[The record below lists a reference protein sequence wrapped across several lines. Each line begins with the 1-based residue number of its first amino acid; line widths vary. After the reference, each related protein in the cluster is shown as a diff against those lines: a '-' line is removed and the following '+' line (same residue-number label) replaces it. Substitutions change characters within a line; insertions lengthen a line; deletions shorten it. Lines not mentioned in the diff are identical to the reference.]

1 MGFQTPVIK
10 KRISTKNVEK
20 VKKRVST
27 NKVKTATTKKRT
39 NTKVKK
45 VKTPVNKKKLNAREL
60 LIVLERRPEI
70 VAMGKALYVMSTDF
84 TQGQFADYLKFL
96 VVKGI
101 EKDFN
106 TTKMSPPRAMVESFW
121 HSHILDTAA
130 YHSTCVHLFGQYV
143 HHKQAPVVKLCV
155 PGFVSNAALI
165 QMIDFGHDQATVV
178 KMKTYWDAH
187 HKHFPKDALQRLF
200 STRPSDEDDGNVD
213 PPTAAGSTHVSTQT
227 YPARH
232 VGTQISRPQMVIPMP
247 AL

>member
-10 KRISTKNVEK
+10 KRISTKKVEK

-27 NKVKTATTKKRT
+27 KKVKTATTKKHI

-60 LIVLERRPEI
+60 LIVLKRRPEI
-70 VAMGKALYVMSTDF
+70 VAMGKSLKGPGLWQVSTDVLK
-84 TQGQFADYLKFL
+84 GQFADYLKFL

-106 TTKMSPPRAMVESFW
+106 SMKMKPPCPMVDSFW

-143 HHKQAPVVKLCV
+143 HHKPRARK
-155 PGFVSNAALI
+155 
-165 QMIDFGHDQATVV
+165 V

-187 HKHFPKDALQRLF
+187 HKHFPQDALKRLF
-200 STRPSDEDDGNVD
+200 SKISADEDDSESD
-213 PPTAAGSTHVSTQT
+213 EADEFTC
-227 YPARH
+227 
-232 VGTQISRPQMVIPMP
+232 M
-247 AL
+247 

>member
-10 KRISTKNVEK
+10 KRISTKKVEK

-27 NKVKTATTKKRT
+27 KKVKTATTKKRT

-60 LIVLERRPEI
+60 LIVLKRRPEI
-70 VAMGKALYVMSTDF
+70 VAMGKAPNVMSTDF
-84 TQGQFADYLKFL
+84 LQGKFVDYLKFL

-106 TTKMSPPRAMVESFW
+106 SMKMKPPCPMVDSFW

-143 HHKQAPVVKLCV
+143 HHKPRARK
-155 PGFVSNAALI
+155 
-165 QMIDFGHDQATVV
+165 V

-187 HKHFPKDALQRLF
+187 HKHFPQDALKRLL
-200 STRPSDEDDGNVD
+200 SRASADEDDGDESDEDDGD
-213 PPTAAGSTHVSTQT
+213 ESGFD
-227 YPARH
+227 
-232 VGTQISRPQMVIPMP
+232 GCG
-247 AL
+247 

>member
-1 MGFQTPVIK
+1 MNFILQSHQFRPKLANCSSRSSSHQVVTMGFQTPVIK

-27 NKVKTATTKKRT
+27 KKVKTATTKKRT

-106 TTKMSPPRAMVESFW
+106 TTKMSPP
-121 HSHILDTAA
+121 T
-130 YHSTCVHLFGQYV
+130 
-143 HHKQAPVVKLCV
+143 
-155 PGFVSNAALI
+155 
-165 QMIDFGHDQATVV
+165 
-178 KMKTYWDAH
+178 
-187 HKHFPKDALQRLF
+187 RLRIAD
-200 STRPSDEDDGNVD
+200 S
-213 PPTAAGSTHVSTQT
+213 
-227 YPARH
+227 
-232 VGTQISRPQMVIPMP
+232 
-247 AL
+247 